1 MKKKIMNTDKSVETE
16 LKELRE
22 TLRIQT
28 TNLKEAQESTNRLED
43 MMKMLRG
50 DIQYLERRID
60 EFLEISESHK
70 QH

>member
-1 MKKKIMNTDKSVETE
+1 MNTDKSVETE

-60 EFLEISESHK
+60 EFLEISASHK

>member
-1 MKKKIMNTDKSVETE
+1 MNTDKSVETE

-50 DIQYLERRID
+50 DIKYLERRID
-60 EFLEISESHK
+60 EFLEISASHK

>member
-1 MKKKIMNTDKSVETE
+1 MNTDKSVETE

-28 TNLKEAQESTNRLED
+28 TNLKEAQDATNRLED

>member
-1 MKKKIMNTDKSVETE
+1 MNTDKSVETE

-28 TNLKEAQESTNRLED
+28 TNLKEAQDATNRLED

-50 DIQYLERRID
+50 DIKYLERRID
-60 EFLEISESHK
+60 EFLEISASHK